1 MVDTNKIIGISYII
15 IQVTLALFISIVGAV
30 HVRRCINE
38 QKQQIEL
45 NTAVELNEKK
55 TDKEAGDNKSDNT
68 SDKED
73 VTGTITEDSH
83 ETKQTGFIG
92 LWARTIWKMRSVYSG
107 LAVHCFDVL
116 TDILVIIQW
125 LNLPDDEVDNVNP
138 QIMAYCGIAVV
149 LGSKVISSIAIF
161 LKEGDIR
168 RAALQFI
175 DLLIFEEIYESHKK
189 IISQIKNKKSIKA
202 KQTAI
207 ESTLSFK
214 YVRNMEAI
222 FESIPEAVL
231 QLVYVMRVGMSHV
244 GTSHFIFIVSIIQS
258 IVSMTN
264 SILNNDHTM
273 MKEDKWKEY
282 KQRLPPSFKFLK
294 HAICRISEIVYRIG
308 LLALFWTVCEGRAFA
323 VLLGIELVLICV
335 RVGWLLAEK
344 EITFD
349 ADTIL
354 LGLSSVVVIPSE
366 EVYGI
371 ATYEWHQMFGSV
383 VDADDGIMD
392 NAEMCTVVLCANI
405 CCCTGAASALASI
418 PGLLPCDFYTGP
430 KISFPPIIRIG
441 TSLNEIIFLVIWA
454 FVGDNES
461 RITFLLDTEHGL
473 VIFIVTCVC
482 FVIFSQ
488 YRILFP
494 DFSLP
499 LDVNVRSKWGYAYS
513 NELTELQKIKVPLK
527 RKATPKD
534 QDMRSDAIFQL
545 ESRRDFWDEPY
556 TFYEDNK
563 PLTAAMFALA
573 KGNHEIVQ
581 WLEDQGAI
589 LHKNADSD
597 MFTRFIFISTRGK
610 YE

>member
-1 MVDTNKIIGISYII
+1 MANLNKILTVVYVSV
-15 IQVTLALFISIVGAV
+15 QVTIALFVSVFGAI
-30 HVRRCINE
+30 HVRRSIQE
-38 QKQQIEL
+38 AFKKSIEAPPGDIDDNIKPFKESGDHAADDKL
-45 NTAVELNEKK
+45 KESPSTETTPDDA
-55 TDKEAGDNKSDNT
+55 DGQKEADHAPPSYAEATMEHAPPSYAEATQATKAHALQPDADATIAMDIEDETGAMDIE
-68 SDKED
+68 DKTVAMDIADETVAMDIED
-73 VTGTITEDSH
+73 
-83 ETKQTGFIG
+83 ETVQHIKQKVFFK
-92 LWARTIWKMRSVYSG
+92 LWIRIVWKMRSVYSG
-107 LAVHCFDVL
+107 LAVHSFDVL
-116 TDILVIIQW
+116 TDVLVIVQW
-125 LNLPDDEVDNVNP
+125 MNTPKEDVDHVDP
-138 QIMAYCGIAVV
+138 QIMAFSAIAVILFSRIFSAV
-149 LGSKVISSIAIF
+149 AIF
-161 LKEGDIR
+161 IKEQNFMRSI
-168 RAALQFI
+168 LQLF
-175 DLLIFEEIYESHKK
+175 DLLIFQEIYESHHK
-189 IISQIKNKKSIKA
+189 IVSQFKNNQHSP
-202 KQTAI
+202 I

-441 TSLNEIIFLVIWA
+441 TSLNELIFLVIWA

-473 VIFIVTCVC
+473 VA
-482 FVIFSQ
+482 Q
-488 YRILFP
+488 WIL
-494 DFSLP
+494 
-499 LDVNVRSKWGYAYS
+499 
-513 NELTELQKIKVPLK
+513 KIKPSQWILQMKPSQWILK
-527 RKATPKD
+527 
-534 QDMRSDAIFQL
+534 IFL
-545 ESRRDFWDEPY
+545 
-556 TFYEDNK
+556 
-563 PLTAAMFALA
+563 L
-573 KGNHEIVQ
+573 
-581 WLEDQGAI
+581 
-589 LHKNADSD
+589 
-597 MFTRFIFISTRGK
+597 
-610 YE
+610 